1 MKTAVLFSLIA
12 GAAAF
17 APASQKTAST
27 TSLESWKATSPYK
40 NEVGAQAPVRF
51 RRSTNRHDICQLG
64 FFDPMGLLED
74 APQERFDRLRYV
86 EVKHGRT

>member
-1 MKTAVLFSLIA
+1 MKLERKRRYVFVVRQIVMFRLSPTVLVPFIA
-12 GAAAF
+12 
-17 APASQKTAST
+17 
-27 TSLESWKATSPYK
+27 
-40 NEVGAQAPVRF
+40 
-51 RRSTNRHDICQLG
+51 DICQLG